1 MKGRNATLDPKAS
14 LVARKIVKLNGRQY
28 QIGDPIADTT
38 VDFRTKSKLYRVGVI
53 TTVEDFELSR
63 NKYGRVI
70 NDAEPVEEV
79 AEVEEVGSEEVSTEV
94 EQTEEKQEEEE
105 TVVEEATNVAV
116 TATYTGKRKGR
127 PKRNA

>member
-28 QIGDPIADTT
+28 QIGDPVADTT
-38 VDFRTKSKLYRVGVI
+38 IDFRTKSKLYRVGVI

-79 AEVEEVGSEEVSTEV
+79 KEVEEVVSEEVSTEV
-94 EQTEEKQEEEE
+94 EQTEEEQEE
-105 TVVEEATNVAV
+105 TVAEEATNVAV
-116 TATYTGKRKGR
+116 TATYKGKRRGR